1 MEEKIIKN
9 TLKIIAIL
17 IGVSLLYF
25 IRDIIGY
32 LLLAFILAAALR
44 PGIDWLEKRKIPR
57 FLSGIFIFLFA
68 LAILSLILWLI
79 LPPFILEI
87 QSFVSLLPQYWQ
99 NFLNWLPRFREWTRT
114 TPFGQG
120 IENTLNQF
128 LQKISEF
135 IGKFVGFIFSLAG
148 KIFNLL
154 FVIIVA
160 FYLAIEKNLGERIA
174 QFLFVKS
181 PKLKEKVSKYWRVA
195 EDLTGR
201 WLQGYIFLGI
211 LIAAMVYIA
220 LSIIEVRYSLILAVL
235 AGILEIIPW
244 FGPVFSG
251 LIGSILAFS
260 QGGWTMA
267 LWTVLAFFIIQQ
279 LENYLI
285 IPFVMKN
292 RVDLNPLLTII
303 VLFVGG
309 KFGGIPGMILAVPLS
324 ATLLSLFREEIK

>member
-9 TLKIIAIL
+9 TLKILSIL
-17 IGVSLLYF
+17 IGIFLLYF

-32 LLLAFILAAALR
+32 LLSAFVLSSALR
-44 PGIDWLEKRKIPR
+44 PGIDWLEKRRIPR

-68 LAILSLILWLI
+68 LAILGLVSWLI
-79 LPPFILEI
+79 FPPLVLEI

-99 NFLNWLPRFREWTRT
+99 NFLNWLPQLREWTKA
-114 TPFGQG
+114 TPFGQN
-120 IENTLNQF
+120 IENAISQF
-128 LQKISEF
+128 LQKTSEF
-135 IGKFVGFIFSLAG
+135 IGKFVGFLFALTG

-160 FYLAIEKNLGERIA
+160 FYLAVEKDLGERIA

-181 PKLKEKVSKYWRVA
+181 PKIKEKVSKYWKVT
-195 EDLTGR
+195 ENLTGR

-211 LIAAMVYIA
+211 LVAVMVYIG
-220 LSIIEVRYSLILAVL
+220 LSIIKVRYSLILAVL
-235 AGILEIIPW
+235 AGALEIIPW

-267 LWTVLAFFIIQQ
+267 LWTVLIFFIIQQ

-285 IPFVMKN
+285 IPFIMKN

-303 VLFVGG
+303 VLFIGG
-309 KFGGIPGMILAVPLS
+309 KFGGISGMILAVPIS
-324 ATLLSLFREEIK
+324 AILLSLFKEEIK